1 MKVAWLAFAA
11 IFVAELGDKTQLAI
25 LAMTGRGYSAWAVFA
40 GSMLAFAV
48 LTGIAV
54 LIGDWVQ
61 ARIPAEAITKVAGGS
76 FVLIGVLM
84 WFGKI

>member
-1 MKVAWLAFAA
+1 MKAAWLAFAA
-11 IFVAELGDKTQLAI
+11 IFIAELGDKTQLAI
-25 LAMTGRGYSAWAVFA
+25 LAMTGRGYSAWAVFI
-40 GSMLAFAV
+40 GSMMAFAV

-61 ARIPAEAITKVAGGS
+61 TRIPAEMISKFAGGS
-76 FVLIGVLM
+76 FVVIGLFM

>member
-1 MKVAWLAFAA
+1 MKAIWLAFGA
-11 IFVAELGDKTQLAI
+11 IFLAELGDKTQLAI
-25 LAMTGRGYSAWAVFA
+25 LAMTGRGYSPWAVFI

-61 ARIPAEAITKVAGGS
+61 ARIAPELITKIAGVS
-76 FVLIGVLM
+76 FVVIGVLM
-84 WFGKI
+84 WFEKI

>member
-11 IFVAELGDKTQLAI
+11 IFIAELGDKTQLAI
-25 LAMTGRGYSAWAVFA
+25 LAMTGRGYSPWAVFV
-40 GSMLAFAV
+40 GSMLAFTV

-61 ARIPAEAITKVAGGS
+61 TRIPVELITKIAGGS
-76 FVLIGVLM
+76 FIVIGILM
-84 WFGKI
+84 WFEKI